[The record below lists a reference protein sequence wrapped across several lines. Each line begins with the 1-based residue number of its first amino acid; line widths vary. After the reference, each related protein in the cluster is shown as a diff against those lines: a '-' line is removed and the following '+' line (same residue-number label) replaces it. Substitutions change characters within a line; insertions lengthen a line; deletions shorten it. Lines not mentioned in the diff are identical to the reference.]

1 MNKFLFP
8 EYYVLTQLQKS
19 FSATCDLKNFYVISV
34 QHLLET
40 TGSMFE
46 SFIRIGFKPDNIFL
60 TGKIYSTHEAT
71 KQKLVSIGINLIESS
86 IPKELGAYSESLE
99 KDVCKMWR
107 LLSMKL
113 KPESKIIILDDGGYT
128 LKNVPDSI
136 LKNHFVFGIEQ
147 TTSGIRMQSAFGKF
161 PVIHLAASAAKVIIE
176 PPIVSEAVKIQLGK
190 IIAELHP
197 EKIGVVGYGNI
208 GKAVAKAF
216 KDKYNI
222 LVYDIKNE
230 LRGDVLEGVT
240 YLNSLADLYNQS
252 NVIIGATGQD
262 ISELNWLTNS
272 ISNKTLI
279 SVSSGDI
286 EFNNLLR
293 QCKPYLSEEL
303 KSPLQIL
310 NLKTVQ
316 GHTIKILRGGM
327 VANFTGTPDSSPG
340 HIIQLTRGLLF
351 SAIAQIIRDNV
362 ILKLTSGAIMLDP
375 VFQAKVV
382 QLWFQDQPQRQL
394 DYSEEILKGFKNIDW
409 IKKHSSGKQIE

>member
-1 MNKFLFP
+1 MFP
-8 EYYVLTQLQKS
+8 EYPVITQLQKKFIS
-19 FSATCDLKNFYVISV
+19 SYDPKEFYIISV

-46 SFIRIGFKPDNIFL
+46 SFISTGFMPDNIFL

-71 KQKLVSIGINLIESS
+71 QQKLKSLGINLIESS
-86 IPKELGAYSESLE
+86 IPNELGVYAESLE
-99 KDVCKMWR
+99 KDVCKMWQ
-107 LLSMKL
+107 LLSMQL

-136 LKNHFVFGIEQ
+136 LENHSVFGIEQ

-190 IIAELHP
+190 IIEELHP

-208 GKAVAKAF
+208 GKAVAKDF

-222 LVYDIKNE
+222 LVYDNKNE
-230 LRGDVLEGVT
+230 LQGDVLEGVT
-240 YLNSLADLYNQS
+240 YLKSLDDLYKQS

-262 ISELNWLTNS
+262 ISDLNWLTNS
-272 ISNKTLI
+272 TDDKTLI

-293 QCKPYLSEEL
+293 QCKSYLTEDL
-303 KSPLQIL
+303 KNPLQIL

-316 GHTIKILRGGM
+316 GHSLKILRGGM

-340 HIIQLTRGLLF
+340 HIIQVTRGLLF
-351 SAIAQIIRDNV
+351 SAVAQIIRDNAK
-362 ILKLTSGAIMLDP
+362 LKMTSGAVMLDP
-375 VFQAKVV
+375 AFQSEVV
-382 QLWFQDQPQRQL
+382 QFWFQDQPQRHS
-394 DYSEEILKGFKNIDW
+394 DYSEEVLNGFKNIEW
-409 IKKHSSGKQIE
+409 IKKHSAGSFIN